1 MEETQMEEECKK
13 EINGT
18 QIEEKE
24 SEDTQINDD
33 RDSNSQT
40 EVAPA
45 LIAVHPFDQ
54 SIAVAVGSDLRIFNL
69 AKNCCVSLVDES
81 KEILHRDSIRDVR
94 FSETGKLLV
103 SAGDDKLVKIW
114 STETWQCLCTV
125 NSEKRVSAVAIS
137 KDEQYVGFADKF
149 GVVWIVDL
157 EGIAENQP
165 VSNKK
170 AVAIFG
176 HYCSIVTSLEFS
188 PDGHFIVSADRDFK
202 IRVSVFPKNPLKGVH
217 EIQSFC
223 LGHSEFVSCLT
234 FVNNSDFP
242 QGFLVSGSGDST
254 VCLWNVTSGSLLCTH
269 EVGREL
275 MKASPS
281 DESHSAVTDV
291 CAAGDGSLV
300 AVAIQSLQGILLLSC
315 DLSAGKLSTLKVVSV
330 PGETFIPT
338 RLGMTLSGNLLWMV
352 TGASNLPGSKTASF
366 ARIKLVSSLK
376 KISNDS
382 DFEPRVLKDEEIPG
396 GEQLLQKLQGSVSI
410 ESAVFA
416 AAADAINAA
425 MSNLLRKKQYS
436 DEKRDFRKK
445 TRNDK
450 KFQQ

>member
-1 MEETQMEEECKK
+1 MEETQMEEECKE

-24 SEDTQINDD
+24 SDEIQMEE

-54 SIAVAVGSDLRIFNL
+54 SVAVAVGSELRIFNL
-69 AKNCCVSLVDES
+69 AKNCSVSIES
-81 KEILHRDSIRDVR
+81 TEMLHKDAIRAVR
-94 FSETGKLLV
+94 FSDKGKLLV

-137 KDEQYVGFADKF
+137 KDEQYVCFADKF

-157 EGIAENQP
+157 VGLAENQP
-165 VSNKK
+165 GSNKK
-170 AVAIFG
+170 AAELFG
-176 HYCSIVTSLEFS
+176 HYCSIITSLEFS
-188 PDGHFIVSADRDFK
+188 PNGSFIVSADRDFK
-202 IRVSVFPKNPLKGVH
+202 IRVSVFPRSPLKGVH

-234 FVNNSDFP
+234 FVHNSDFP

-254 VCLWNVTSGSLLCTH
+254 VCLWDVTSGLALCTS
-269 EVGREL
+269 EVGKEANL
-275 MKASPS
+275 SEEAHP
-281 DESHSAVTDV
+281 AVIDL
-291 CAAGDGSLV
+291 CATGDGSLV
-300 AVAIQSLQGILLLSC
+300 AVAIQRQVSKVPWLQGILLLSC
-315 DLSAGKLSTLKVVSV
+315 DLSAGKLSTLKVIPV

-338 RLGMTLSGNLLWMV
+338 RLGMALSKNLLWMV
-352 TGASNLPGSKTASF
+352 TGASNLPGSKATSF
-366 ARIKLVSSLK
+366 ARIRILSGF
-376 KISNDS
+376 NES
-382 DFEPRVLKDEEIPG
+382 DTETRVLEDQEIPG
-396 GEQLLQKLQGSVSI
+396 GEKLLEKLQGSVSVQGADF
-410 ESAVFA
+410 S
-416 AAADAINAA
+416 AAADTLNAA
-425 MSNLLRKKQYS
+425 MSSLLRKKQYS
-436 DEKRDFRKK
+436 NEKREFRKK

-450 KFQQ
+450 KYNQ